1 MKSRWSRRDFL
12 KSTAALMAL
21 GAADGALGAS
31 PSQSALPK
39 RRLGKTGEMVSCIG
53 FGSGTRFCSIQD
65 EDAAQ
70 ALLERAFALG
80 INYFDTAGSYTRRPL
95 ERLSEKRLGEFSKK
109 RRKEIFLATKI
120 DPRDRD
126 GALRSV
132 ETSLKFLQTDYLD
145 LIQIHSLSDLN
156 DLDRIGSAN
165 GVLAAIQQLKDQ
177 KVSRFIG
184 ITGHNDGA
192 AMTEALRRHDFDTV
206 LMALNAAQ
214 SANPVAAAQ
223 DGADPRLR
231 AVRIARGA
239 AKEHGDSLHE
249 SHGPGNAGRQR
260 RRPRLASGAFTVQ
273 PEPARRLRRH
283 RLRADGSARRKR
295 PGGAQFHAD
304 ERKRETKATRKSR
317 PVALGVAAF
326 LASRTTTRWRCNCNA
341 RSCSSLGQRGKG
353 ARYSSVSFICP
364 IVCLSVYARCVFQTR
379 DSFPATTFPG

>member
-1 MKSRWSRRDFL
+1 MRWRWSRRDFL
-12 KSTAALMAL
+12 KSTVALMAL
-21 GAADGALGAS
+21 GGADGVLGAS

-39 RRLGKTGEMVSCIG
+39 RRLGKTGEIVSCIG

-95 ERLSEKRLGEFSKK
+95 ERLSEKRLGEFSKE

-156 DLDRIGSAN
+156 DLDRISSPN
-165 GVLAAIQQLKDQ
+165 GVLSAIQQLKGQ
-177 KVSRFIG
+177 KVTRFIG

-192 AMTEALRRHDFDTV
+192 TMTEALHRHDFDTV

-214 SANPVAAAQ
+214 SANPVAIRKMVAIPSFEQSTLPLALQ
-223 DGADPRLR
+223 KNMGILSMK
-231 AVRIARGA
+231 VMGQ
-239 AKEHGDSLHE
+239 GMLV
-249 SHGPGNAGRQR
+249 GNGAGR
-260 RRPRLASGAFTVQ
+260 AS
-273 PEPARRLRRH
+273 PSEL
-283 RLRADGSARRKR
+283 L
-295 PGGAQFHAD
+295 QFNL
-304 ERKRETKATRKSR
+304 SQ
-317 PVALGVAAF
+317 PVACVVIGCEQMAPLEQNVQAALNFTPMSENDKQKLQEKVAPSRSAWQQF
-326 LASRTTTRWRCNCNA
+326 LQAHDD
-341 RSCSSLGQRGKG
+341 
-353 ARYSSVSFICP
+353 SVA
-364 IVCLSVYARCVFQTR
+364 V
-379 DSFPATTFPG
+379 